1 MNVTTTALEH
11 AIAGAFGAHEGDRY
25 TEGDLASIDGFH
37 TRARQAT
44 AELAALAGLRRDM
57 HVLHIGAGL
66 GGVARHLAATH
77 GVRVTGLEALALC
90 VRAARMLTAS
100 AGLADRVVFE
110 RGSPLAAPFATATF
124 DRVWLQHV
132 LLKIADKARLFAEAR
147 RVLVAG
153 GRLAIH
159 EVVAPGGR
167 HVRFPLPWAS
177 SPASG
182 FVPRPERL
190 RAAIEN
196 AGFQLQVWRD
206 TTLLA
211 QQWCHELVQCSDDDP
226 RLLGWRVLLGD
237 ETSRV
242 IGSLAEN
249 LDCGRVGVV
258 MAVFVKVGEQ
268 PRARRGFSTRRLHLA
283 K

>member
-153 GRLAIH
+153 DASPFTKWLHPAAAMCGSHCRGPAARPQGSCRGRNDYGPRSKTRDSSCRSGVTRLCSRSSG
-159 EVVAPGGR
+159 VTSSSSAPTTTRAFSGGGCSSATR
-167 HVRFPLPWAS
+167 HRAS
-177 SPASG
+177 SAASRRTLI
-182 FVPRPERL
+182 VD
-190 RAAIEN
+190 
-196 AGFQLQVWRD
+196 VW
-206 TTLLA
+206 A
-211 QQWCHELVQCSDDDP
+211 W
-226 RLLGWRVLLGD
+226 
-237 ETSRV
+237 
-242 IGSLAEN
+242 
-249 LDCGRVGVV
+249 
-258 MAVFVKVGEQ
+258 
-268 PRARRGFSTRRLHLA
+268 
-283 K
+283 